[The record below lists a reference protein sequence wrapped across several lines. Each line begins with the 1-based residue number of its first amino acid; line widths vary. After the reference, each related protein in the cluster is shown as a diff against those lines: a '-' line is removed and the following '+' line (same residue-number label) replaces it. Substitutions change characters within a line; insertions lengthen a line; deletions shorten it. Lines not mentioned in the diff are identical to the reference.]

1 MREAL
6 ETAQP
11 YVHGQEGAAG
21 FTPYPEPEY
30 GSPQPG
36 QYHDPR
42 QQRHPLGQEQQWA
55 EDVGE
60 FSAGFSQHED
70 FTRPYGDRYGTFEG
84 QYGPEPQVMD
94 SQRERMDLYSA
105 CGNTYSGGEN
115 FRGPE
120 PSSFGERHD
129 PGMPPPLE
137 SVSYFEPYSQPEAP
151 YSSQDSYSDF
161 GDGQGYQPYDRP
173 YNIAEERAYR
183 GAGDPGNQPYGM
195 NPYPEPVPGPFHDG
209 GASYRE
215 EPFRRQSE
223 EGYYN
228 RREPAFLEEEKQR
241 STGTSDLVLWRQS
254 RNTRQRSPP
263 RRTENR
269 MDTRP
274 DSRPRAGPDIGP
286 RAASLE
292 SSPNA
297 RPRSSQGDSPRPGSS
312 VRERPRPGS
321 SVRERPRPGS
331 GVRESTRPNPR
342 DERRDRRELDSERTK
357 EKRSDA
363 GRSNRDVHGNQQ
375 NRSSY
380 EPISDGPSSVMQ
392 RLGPPSSDQSRPHS
406 PRSTIES
413 RLGPEEPR
421 GSTIQSRLGPHPD
434 KSHIHSRLGPQ
445 VTASGGGSSLR
456 VSPASSGSTSPAF
469 ARRSPIGIVGAP
481 HQDLRVQLEENR
493 RALNESDA
501 PPKPLFPPR
510 TEPPAQRT
518 ALLSTDQSK
527 LIGTST
533 SHPSS
538 VSVGVRS
545 SVRPS
550 ARSPSANLAER
561 HPLCT
566 QLSPESSMDQ
576 SKTTHTLSTTTTT
589 IPLQSKAKEATDP
602 RQHPPATPDRR
613 RPAADLKRPAA
624 VSPVNQQGDRPYAS
638 GSVPLPSEA
647 APADTRPP
655 TAKGL
660 GWAADASEPKQR
672 QIVSKQP
679 PVAVNPLHDGVP
691 SAKVEASRPPK
702 TQAAKPPS
710 TSIPSKSVEAP
721 KQGSSFAE
729 RHPSKHGRA
738 GKDQP
743 TEQPPTSKVTELS
756 KKSRVSHSRTAKESS
771 GDPQS
776 SRTRETKPPIR
787 PRDKPLQLEETKRNA
802 TPREQLRM
810 PLRGKSDPSS
820 ADKSPK
826 PEGASGGPARPQQH
840 QSRTDKDK
848 PLLPREASTS
858 ASKKSRQTSQQQHR
872 DSSTLPA
879 ASEVEKPRQPS
890 TRKEQPTGSQLP
902 GETLEDF
909 KQPTRTESGPALRG
923 TSGQRGPATQESK
936 AVSRKSPDLTSPR
949 NKPPSVSQKKTAV
962 ATTLD
967 APEKRSGVSSRD
979 SPVSL
984 PVSLPGAL
992 PETIKQRLTA
1002 GQPSDVAH
1010 ASSKKPVPVS
1020 HDPARTRAPRIA
1032 TSSKRRLS
1040 SESDPGGA
1048 PIPVLGPKYVK
1059 QPSSSPVVKRV
1070 CSSSKSD
1077 HHDATSR
1084 TDITGQRPPSK
1095 PNSAESV
1102 KASPGSSKSENSGD
1116 LRRQSQRTTATQRE
1130 SKELDPDAMKSETP
1144 PESHTSEVRVSR
1156 SDDHS
1161 MEEATPPRRASVG
1174 MMDIQRPCNPT
1185 SLPFAGFDLGEKP
1198 GSGKGVAAVTA
1209 APAGSTSSPRDPG
1222 HGGHGGEPTIKP
1234 TTLFSKTSDQD
1245 DRGHLQQQPHR
1256 TGDEPSST
1264 PPPQKQSHGSEHA
1277 TPPPGKQPHRSGGE
1291 PSAAPPPGKQPH
1303 RSGGEPSV
1311 APPPGKQPH
1320 RSGDEPSAAPPPRK
1334 QPHRSGD
1341 EPSAAPSPRK
1351 QPHRSGDELSATPP
1365 PRKQPHMSGDEL
1377 SATPPPRKLPR
1388 LEEPTRSLQNFR
1400 IPKLSESR
1408 SQSSTDPTRER
1419 RPSTESIRERRP
1431 STDSTK
1437 ERRPSTDSTR
1447 QRRPSADS
1455 TREGKPSTDS
1465 TKERRPST
1473 DSTREGEP
1481 STDSTKERRP
1491 STDST
1496 RERRPS
1502 TESTRERR
1510 PSTDS
1515 TRERRPSTDSTRKRR
1530 SSTDSTRERKPST
1543 ESTRNK
1549 IPSQSSTDSTRSRRP
1564 SQEGAMGRGG
1574 IADEPP
1580 KPAPPPSNSQRSST
1594 CTSVSTAEE
1603 REGSDTDS
1611 NPGLVIDESAGS
1623 SCLDKDSVF
1632 SPGNE
1637 ARSSHVRVNFGQ
1649 SPPTAHRSSEAAS
1662 ISTETTNRRAVK
1674 FLKPERLAEKVIGR
1688 TLAEQ
1693 LLAVRPGKR
1702 KTSLLRNLY
1711 TSIRKIVAYFRYS
1724 TSTQMH
1730 DMQRHYVGFAVA
1742 DVTRGMLQER
1752 NWAADSLF
1760 SFEVAHLHWKCQLD
1774 VSKWRQAIKQ
1784 HGDITRREV
1793 AEAKERAQRGAWKR
1807 QQLGRSQPDA
1817 GETGDGSAVSQRR
1830 LSGDKEARPPQG
1842 VAVQK
1847 QQEMAERRE
1856 KIVAARATLAR
1867 EQERLRKGLELK
1879 MRDRD
1884 QTASVSGTSERRL

>member
-42 QQRHPLGQEQQWA
+42 QRHPLGQEQQWA

-70 FTRPYGDRYGTFEG
+70 FTRPYGDRYGTLEG
-84 QYGPEPQVMD
+84 PYGPEPPVMD
-94 SQRERMDLYSA
+94 SQRESMDLYSA
-105 CGNTYSGGEN
+105 RGNTYGGGEN

-173 YNIAEERAYR
+173 YNVAEERAYR

-223 EGYYN
+223 KEYYN

-241 STGTSDLVLWRQS
+241 STGTSDLALWRQS

-269 MDTRP
+269 TDTRP

-292 SSPNA
+292 SSPDA

-331 GVRESTRPNPR
+331 GVRERTRPNPR

-357 EKRSDA
+357 ERRSDA

-434 KSHIHSRLGPQ
+434 KSHIHSRLGPE
-445 VTASGGGSSLR
+445 VTASGAGSSLR
-456 VSPASSGSTSPAF
+456 VSPASSGSTSPVF
-469 ARRSPIGIVGAP
+469 ARRSPVGIVGTP

-493 RALNESDA
+493 RALNESDT

-510 TEPPAQRT
+510 TESPAQRP

-527 LIGTST
+527 LTGTST

-589 IPLQSKAKEATDP
+589 VPLQSKAKEATDP
-602 RQHPPATPDRR
+602 RQHPPATPNRR
-613 RPAADLKRPAA
+613 RPAADLKQPAA
-624 VSPVNQQGDRPYAS
+624 VSPVNQQVDRPDGS

-647 APADTRPP
+647 GPADTRPP

-660 GWAADASEPKQR
+660 GRAADASEPKQQ

-691 SAKVEASRPPK
+691 SIKVEASRPPK
-702 TQAAKPPS
+702 TQSAKPPS

-721 KQGSSFAE
+721 KQCSSFAE
-729 RHPSKHGRA
+729 RHPSQHGRA

-743 TEQPPTSKVTELS
+743 TEQPLTSKVTELS

-776 SRTRETKPPIR
+776 SRTRETRTRETKPPIR

-826 PEGASGGPARPQQH
+826 PEGASGGPARSQQH

-848 PLLPREASTS
+848 PLLPREVSTS
-858 ASKKSRQTSQQQHR
+858 ASKKSRQISQQQYR

-936 AVSRKSPDLTSPR
+936 AVSRKPPDLTSPR

-979 SPVSL
+979 SPVSF
-984 PVSLPGAL
+984 PGAL

-1010 ASSKKPVPVS
+1010 TSSKKPVPVS

-1070 CSSSKSD
+1070 CSSSRSD
-1077 HHDATSR
+1077 HHDATRR

-1095 PNSAESV
+1095 PNSTESV
-1102 KASPGSSKSENSGD
+1102 KASPGSSKIENSGD
-1116 LRRQSQRTTATQRE
+1116 LRRQSQRTTATQKE
-1130 SKELDPDAMKSETP
+1130 SKDLHPDTMKPETP

-1161 MEEATPPRRASVG
+1161 MEEATTPRRASVG

-1222 HGGHGGEPTIKP
+1222 HRGHGGEPTIKP

-1245 DRGHLQQQPHR
+1245 DCGHLQQQPHR

-1277 TPPPGKQPHRSGGE
+1277 TPPPGKQPHRSGDE
-1291 PSAAPPPGKQPH
+1291 PSAAPPPQ
-1303 RSGGEPSV
+1303 
-1311 APPPGKQPH
+1311 KQPH

-1341 EPSAAPSPRK
+1341 E
-1351 QPHRSGDELSATPP
+1351 LSATPP
-1365 PRKQPHMSGDEL
+1365 PRKQP
-1377 SATPPPRKLPR
+1377 R
-1388 LEEPTRSLQNFR
+1388 LEEPMRSLQNFR

-1419 RPSTESIRERRP
+1419 RPSTESIKERRPSTESIRERRP
-1431 STDSTK
+1431 STESIRERRPSTESRPSTDSTKERRPSTDSTREGKPSTDPTKERRPSTDFTRQRRPSTDSTRERKPSTESRPSTDPTKERRPSTDSTREGRLSTDSTK

-1447 QRRPSADS
+1447 QRRPS
-1455 TREGKPSTDS
+1455 
-1465 TKERRPST
+1465 
-1473 DSTREGEP
+1473 
-1481 STDSTKERRP
+1481 
-1491 STDST
+1491 
-1496 RERRPS
+1496 
-1502 TESTRERR
+1502 
-1510 PSTDS
+1510 
-1515 TRERRPSTDSTRKRR
+1515 
-1530 SSTDSTRERKPST
+1530 TDSTRERKPST
-1543 ESTRNK
+1543 ESTRNR
-1549 IPSQSSTDSTRSRRP
+1549 IPSQSSTDSRRP

-1632 SPGNE
+1632 SPGNK
-1637 ARSSHVRVNFGQ
+1637 AGSSHERVNFGQ

-1688 TLAEQ
+1688 SLAEQ

-1742 DVTRGMLQER
+1742 DVTQGMLQEW

-1817 GETGDGSAVSQRR
+1817 GETGDGSAMLQRR
-1830 LSGDKEARPPQG
+1830 SSGDKEARPPQG

-1867 EQERLRKGLELK
+1867 EQERLSKDLELK